1 VSQNA
6 EETELR
12 LATSASAAAKLW
24 KSAALRSFDGSIP
37 RARRLVSVY
46 WDTPDF
52 QLRDSGLALRVRR
65 TDAGGWI
72 QTLKTASR
80 DVDTRREYEGP
91 LNGMQPD
98 LQLARR
104 HGWRGD
110 ASVLAIAQ
118 KLRPIFSTR
127 IVRTARDV
135 RFDDG
140 TVAELALDRGE
151 ITLGRRQP
159 AIRERVLE
167 IEIEL
172 MTGRASRLYELAH
185 RLVAELPST
194 RLLPTSKSARG
205 YRLLTGS
212 PMPARHAHDVE
223 IPRKSSASMIG
234 CRALAESLAHVQENV
249 ERVRLTADPE
259 GVHQMRVGVRRLRV
273 AAGIGREAGL
283 PALSDK
289 LVDEL
294 RWVWKLLGNS
304 RDADVFATE
313 TWPQIKREAGDG
325 TAPTAG
331 FEANVATLR
340 NATHRDLR
348 RALGSRRFQ
357 FIMLSLGWIAT
368 LQREALAAHGRKSAG
383 PKHLSRRMLSRRAK
397 RIVDVDIDHLTD
409 ERRHRVRIDAKKL
422 RYLAE
427 FVAPLYARRDTRR
440 YLRRLAAVQTALGGL
455 NDLIAMEAWTNS
467 AAPLTESERRLVMR
481 MCTEYAAAHV
491 TLLNRQFATA
501 WRKFGKVAPFW
512 NLRLTT

>member
-1 VSQNA
+1 MSQNA

-24 KSAALRSFDGSIP
+24 RSAALGSFDGSIP
-37 RARRLVSVY
+37 RARKLTSVY

-80 DVDTRREYEGP
+80 EVDTRREYEGP
-91 LNGMQPD
+91 LDGMQPD
-98 LQLARR
+98 LQVARR
-104 HGWRGD
+104 LGWRGD
-110 ASVLAIAQ
+110 ASVLAIEQ

-140 TVAELALDRGE
+140 TVAEVALDRGA
-151 ITLGRRQP
+151 ITLERRRP
-159 AIRERVLE
+159 AIIERVLE

-172 MTGRASRLYELAH
+172 LTGRASRLYELAH

-194 RLLPTSKSARG
+194 RLLLTSKSARG

-223 IPRKSSASMIG
+223 IPRKSPAAMIG

-249 ERVRLTADPE
+249 ERVRLAADPE

-273 AAGIGREAGL
+273 AAAIGGEAGL

-313 TWPQIKREAGDG
+313 TWPQIKRDAGDG
-325 TAPTAG
+325 AAPTAG
-331 FEANVATLR
+331 FEANVATR
-340 NATHRDLR
+340 RDATHRDLC
-348 RALGSRRFQ
+348 RALASRRFQ

-368 LQREALAAHGRKSAG
+368 LQREALATHRRKPG
-383 PKHLSRRMLSRRAK
+383 PKRLSRRMLSRRAK
-397 RIVDVDIDHLTD
+397 RIIDVDIDHLTD

-427 FVAPLYARRDTRR
+427 FLAPLYARRDTRQ

-455 NDLIAMEAWTNS
+455 NDLTAMEPWIKSS

-481 MCTEYAAAHV
+481 MCTEYTAARV

-501 WRKFGKVAPFW
+501 WRKLAKAAPFW
-512 NLRLTT
+512 T